1 MHIRLVKGDRE
12 SVCSFWRALIL
23 SVVAVFLCAGAALAV
38 SAPTI
43 TPGTGVYT
51 QVQSSVSITGDPGAN
66 LYFTTDGSLP
76 SSSSQ
81 PYTAAIPIG
90 ATATIRAIAYVAGV
104 PGPVSNAYIC
114 NDANALPVPQSGLS
128 LWLRGDFGPIVTGS
142 NVTQWSDLSGSTNNA
157 TQATSTKQ
165 PTLMIAAIN
174 GLPSVK
180 FNGTS
185 QYLGLTSG
193 FSNLTSGASIFAII
207 SPVGTATKTLF
218 TSANAG
224 PANMISAQT
233 INTQAK
239 LNAYNGTTASSVTTA
254 TGALTLSKFQ
264 LLEAVHN
271 GAASATLSVNA
282 APLITGTVQNLINTT
297 RTQNY
302 VGADNTAAT
311 FWNGQLAELLVYSR
325 SLTATEQAGVEGYLI
340 AKYQPFTATTTPAP
354 IISVPTSTLTAPTAV
369 AISAGPAS
377 TIFLTTD
384 GTTPV
389 AGVSPSYSGPINI
402 SYTTTLKAIAVANGV
417 TSAVSTSVL
426 TLNSTQWPA
435 PSATDNTPLQINLQ
449 LPTTAIP
456 Q

>member
-12 SVCSFWRALIL
+12 PVYSFLCALIL
-23 SVVAVFLCAGAALAV
+23 SVVAVFLSAGSALAV
-38 SAPTI
+38 NAPTI
-43 TPGTGVYT
+43 TPGTGVFST
-51 QVQSSVSITGDPGAN
+51 VQSTVTITGDAGASIF
-66 LYFTTDGSLP
+66 FTTDGSVP

-81 PYTAAIPIG
+81 PYVGPISIG

-104 PGPVSNAYIC
+104 PGPVANAYIC

-142 NVTQWSDLSGSTNNA
+142 NVTQWSDLSGTGNNA
-157 TQATSTKQ
+157 VQATSTKQ
-165 PTLMIAAIN
+165 PTLVNAAIN
-174 GLPSVK
+174 GLPAVK

-193 FSNLTSGASIFAII
+193 LSNLTTGASIFAVI
-207 SPVGTATKTLF
+207 SPVGTATKTLVV
-218 TSANAG
+218 SANAG
-224 PANMISAQT
+224 PADMISVQT

-297 RTQNY
+297 RSQNY

-325 SLTATEQAGVEGYLI
+325 ALTGSEQAAVEGYFFSKYQPLTATV
-340 AKYQPFTATTTPAP
+340 TPAP

-377 TIFLTTD
+377 TIYLTTD